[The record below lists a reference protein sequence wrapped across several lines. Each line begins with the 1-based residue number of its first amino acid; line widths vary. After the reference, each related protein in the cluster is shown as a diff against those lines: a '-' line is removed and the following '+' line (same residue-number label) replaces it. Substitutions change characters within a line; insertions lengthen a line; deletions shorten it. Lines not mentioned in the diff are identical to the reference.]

1 MNGEMSRLVS
11 VMNGKHKG
19 VGMMDRE
26 RLAEAVEQLVW
37 SALFTGQMMGNP
49 MTPDRRRDQLHAEV
63 WQELQEVL
71 RMIDE

>member
-1 MNGEMSRLVS
+1 
-11 VMNGKHKG
+11 
-19 VGMMDRE
+19 MMDRE